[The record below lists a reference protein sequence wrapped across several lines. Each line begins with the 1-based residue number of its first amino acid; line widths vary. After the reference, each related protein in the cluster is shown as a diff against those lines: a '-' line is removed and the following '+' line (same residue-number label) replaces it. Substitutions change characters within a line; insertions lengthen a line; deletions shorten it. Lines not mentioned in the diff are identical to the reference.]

1 MMRKAEDF
9 CSETTE
15 PDGCDDQ
22 QNDQYDINDL
32 QMEKGITRWEEDKW
46 DWQDKQVRNEGKNEG
61 W

>member
-32 QMEKGITRWEEDKW
+32 QMESGITRWEEDKW
-46 DWQDKQVRNEGKNEG
+46 DWL
-61 W
+61 